1 MAKKKNEIYSS
12 EVGPL
17 ARMILTYRDV
27 SVSKAWDL
35 AAEQVRAEEENLE
48 ATRAAKKEPK
58 K

>member
-1 MAKKKNEIYSS
+1 VAKKKIEIYSS

-35 AAEQVRAEEENLE
+35 AAEQVKAEEKNLE
-48 ATRAAKKEPK
+48 AMRAAKKESK